1 MGIVFDAEARV
12 FALDTPH
19 SSYRIGITDGLG
31 FLTHLYYGRRVPDAA
46 MDQLLWLGFG
56 EPEAYEETGDQVRF
70 HGSLPLEYPTAGVGD
85 FRPPCL
91 AVEAENGSRACALSY
106 AGHRIY
112 GGKPP
117 LPGLPATYGDEGDC
131 TTLEIDC
138 VDTTLGLS
146 VTLRYT
152 VFEAL
157 DAVCRSARIRNDGP
171 GTVRL
176 TAALSACLDMSDRNF
191 DLLTLHGGW
200 AYERMQ
206 NRRPLAWGKQ
216 GVGSTLGRSSHEE
229 NPFIALLEH
238 TATQTQGQVYAVNF
252 VYSGNFLMEVQ
263 TTQQDQLRLVAG
275 IHPEGFCWTLGPGAA
290 FETPEA
296 VLVYSDRGL
305 TGMTHTFHDLY
316 RKHLVRGPYRDRPRP
331 SLINNWE
338 ATYFDFT
345 TEKLL
350 SIARTAA
357 EAGVELFVL
366 DDGWFGRRND
376 DNCSLGDWT
385 VNEEKLPGGLQYL
398 SEEIHKLG
406 MQFGVWMEPE
416 MVSPDSDLY
425 RAHPDYALQN
435 PDRTPVL
442 NRRQLV
448 LDLSRRD
455 VLECVYQQ
463 IHDVLSSAQI
473 EYVKWDMNRPLTNV
487 QSAALPPERQGEV
500 YHRYMLGVY
509 ELQERMLRDFPQLLL
524 ENCSSGGGRFDPGM
538 LYYSPQIWTSDNT
551 DAIDRLKI
559 QEGTALV
566 YPLSSMGAHVAACP
580 SHTNGRTTPFATRG
594 LVSLVGCFGYEL
606 DLTKLTEAELAMIPE
621 QLRLYR
627 TYGDVFRT
635 GDYYR
640 LGSFAQNGEYD
651 ALMAVSKDR
660 RTAVLVYVQ
669 VLSRKPRAAQVVYPL
684 GLDEGTRYRISET
697 GDVLSGAGWMYG
709 GVALPRMSGDFLGKW
724 IVWEAVEASP
734 PAPGA

>member
-1 MGIVFDAEARV
+1 MGIVFDAAARV
-12 FALDTPH
+12 FALDTPR
-19 SSYRIGITDGLG
+19 SSYRIGITDARG
-31 FLTHLYYGRRVPDAA
+31 FLTHLYYGRRVPDVK

-56 EPEAYEETGDQVRF
+56 QQEAYDQTGDQVRF
-70 HGSLPLEYPTAGVGD
+70 HGTMPSEYPTSGVGD
-85 FRPPCL
+85 FRTPCL
-91 AVEAENGSRACALSY
+91 SIEAENGGRACALTY
-106 AGHRIY
+106 AAHRIY
-112 GGKPP
+112 GGKPK
-117 LPGLPATYGDEGDC
+117 LEGLPATYGDAKDC

-138 VDTTLGLS
+138 VDTALQLS
-146 VTLRYT
+146 VTLCYT
-152 VFEAL
+152 VFEGL
-157 DAVCRSARIRNDGP
+157 DAICRSARIRNASQR
-171 GTVRL
+171 TVRL
-176 TAALSACLDMSDRNF
+176 TSALSACLDMPNRAF
-191 DLLTLHGGW
+191 DVLTLHGSW

-206 NRRPLAWGKQ
+206 DRRPLSWGKQ
-216 GVGSTLGRSSHEE
+216 GVSSTLGRSSHEA

-238 TATQTQGQVYAVNF
+238 SATQTQGQVYAMNF
-252 VYSGNFLMEVQ
+252 VYSGNFLMEAEV
-263 TTQQDQLRLVAG
+263 TQQEQLRLVTG
-275 IHPEGFCWTLGPGAA
+275 IHPEGFCWTLAPGDV
-290 FETPEA
+290 FQTPEV

-305 TGMTHTFHDLY
+305 SGMTHTFHDLY
-316 RKHLVRGPYRDRPRP
+316 RAHLIRGAYKDLPRP

-338 ATYFDFT
+338 ATYFDFD

-357 EAGVELFVL
+357 KVGVELFVL
-366 DDGWFGRRND
+366 DDGWFGKRD
-376 DNCSLGDWT
+376 DDVCSLGDWT
-385 VNEEKLPGGLQYL
+385 VNEQKLPGGLTHL
-398 SEEIHKLG
+398 SEEIRKLG
-406 MQFGVWMEPE
+406 MRFGIWMEPE

-435 PDRTPVL
+435 PDRPPTL
-442 NRRQLV
+442 ARTQLV
-448 LDLSRRD
+448 LDLSRQEVRD
-455 VLECVYQQ
+455 HVYRQ
-463 IHDVLSSAQI
+463 IHAVLSSAQI

-487 QSAALPPERQGEV
+487 QSAALSPDRQGEL

-509 ELQERMLRDFPQLLL
+509 ELQERMLRDFPHLLL

-580 SHTNGRTTPFATRG
+580 SHTNGRVTPFATRG

-606 DLTKLTEAELAMIPE
+606 DLTRLTEAELGMIPE
-621 QLRLYR
+621 QLRLYH

-640 LGSFAQNGEYD
+640 LASFAENGEFD

-669 VLSRKPRAAQVVYPL
+669 VLSRERQPVQVVYPQ
-684 GLDEGTRYRISET
+684 GLEEGLRYRSRET
-697 GDVLSGAGWMYG
+697 GDVHSGAGWMYG
-709 GVALPRMSGDFLGKW
+709 GMALPRMSGDFLGQL
-724 IVWEAVEASP
+724 IVLEAVVD
-734 PAPGA
+734 